1 MMKLSEYASY
11 DAMGLMQL
19 VSRGEITIHEITRCA
34 LAGIAKLNPVLNF
47 MSGPAAPAAFIPGQP
62 FSGLPLL
69 VKEGCGCA
77 GQPTV
82 LGSRLGAGLV
92 AAQDSE
98 YMRRLKAVG
107 VAPIGATTAPEF
119 GAYCVTESALH
130 GVTRNPWNLDHSP
143 GGSSGGSSAAVSAS
157 VVPVATSSDGGGSIR
172 GPAHCTGTFGL
183 KPSRSRTPNGM
194 PTDGGPFGL
203 AHFHVTTRSVRD
215 SAAFLDALQGPVMGS
230 RYAVLPPRRAF
241 LDEVGAPPGKLRI
254 ALTRSTSMS
263 TPLHPDCLDA
273 IDAAARL
280 CEDLGHVV
288 EEVSPMLDWRAFTD
302 AMIMAWP
309 MPVPR
314 LISLMERAT
323 GRVAGPETLEPMTLR
338 MRDYALGLSASD
350 VFQADTVFQSARYAV
365 DEFFTR
371 FDAWIMPTG
380 VSPAPRI
387 GQFDP
392 SQSDEGVSDYFR
404 RALADYAYFT
414 PLLNVTGH
422 PAASVPL
429 HHGVSGLPVGVQVV
443 TAMGD
448 EATLLRL
455 ASQWEIARPWS
466 GRRPAHSLLHEPI
479 VDRRTTATR
488 LIVS

>member
-1 MMKLSEYASY
+1 MMRLSEYASF
-11 DAMGLMQL
+11 DAIGLMQL
-19 VSRGEITIHEITRCA
+19 VSRGEVTIDEITRCA
-34 LAGIAKLNPVLNF
+34 LQGIEALNPILNF
-47 MSGPAAPAAFIPGQP
+47 MSGPAAATTFVPGQT

-82 LGSRLGAGLV
+82 LGSRLGAGL
-92 AAQDSE
+92 AATQDSQ
-98 YMRRLKAVG
+98 YMQRLKAVG

-130 GVTRNPWNLDHSP
+130 GATRNPWNLDHSP
-143 GGSSGGSSAAVSAS
+143 GGSSGGSSAAVIAGI
-157 VVPVATSSDGGGSIR
+157 VPVATSSDGGGSIR

-183 KPSRSRTPNGM
+183 KPSRGRTPNGT
-194 PTDGGPFGL
+194 PSDGGPFGL

-215 SAAFLDALQGPVMGS
+215 SAAFLDALQGPVLGS
-230 RYAVLPPRRAF
+230 RYSVPPPPLSF
-241 LDEVGAPPGKLRI
+241 LDQVGAPPGKLRI
-254 ALTRSTSMS
+254 AVTRSSSMHAS
-263 TPLHPDCLDA
+263 LDA
-273 IDAAARL
+273 DCVSAIEEAARL

-288 EEVSPMLDWRAFTD
+288 EEASPTLDWTALME
-302 AMIMAWP
+302 ALVMAWP

-314 LISLMERAT
+314 LITLLERAT
-323 GRVAGPETLEPMTLR
+323 GRVAGPETVEPMTLR
-338 MRDYALGLSASD
+338 MRDYACGLSASD
-350 VFQADTVFQSARYAV
+350 VLQADMVFQAARWAV

-392 SQSDEGVSDYFR
+392 SQSDERVSDYFR
-404 RALADYAYFT
+404 RALTDYAFFT

-429 HHGVSGLPVGVQVV
+429 HHGKSGLPVGVQVV

-466 GRRPAHSLLHEPI
+466 GRRPAYSLLHEP
-479 VDRRTTATR
+479 VVGTSTTQAR
-488 LIVS
+488 YAKQ

>member
-1 MMKLSEYASY
+1 MKLSEYASH
-11 DAMGLMQL
+11 DAIGLMQL
-19 VSRGEITIHEITRCA
+19 VERREVTVSEITRCA
-34 LAGIAKLNPVLNF
+34 LDAIEKLNPVLNF
-47 MSGPAAPAAFIPGQP
+47 MSGPAAASEFVQGRA

-69 VKEGCGCA
+69 VKEGCGA
-77 GQPTV
+77 KGQPII
-82 LGSRLGAGLV
+82 LGSRLGAGLM
-92 AAQDSE
+92 APQDSE

-107 VAPIGATTAPEF
+107 IAAIGATTAPEF

-143 GGSSGGSSAAVSAS
+143 GGSSGGSSAAVIAG

-183 KPSRSRTPNGM
+183 KPSRGRTPNGS
-194 PTDGGPFGL
+194 PADGGPFGL

-215 SAAFLDALQGPVMGS
+215 SAAFLDALQGPVPGS
-230 RYAVLPPRRAF
+230 RYAVKPPERAF

-254 ALTRSTSMS
+254 AVTRGSSMS
-263 TPLHPDCLDA
+263 TPIHSDCRDA
-273 IDAAARL
+273 IDEAVRL

-288 EEVSPMLDWRAFTD
+288 EEAAPAIDWNALTETLV
-302 AMIMAWP
+302 MAWP
-309 MPVPR
+309 MPLPR
-314 LISLMERAT
+314 LVALLERTT
-323 GRVAGPETLEPMTLR
+323 GCIAGPTTLEPMTLR
-338 MRDYALGLSASD
+338 LRDFASGLTASD
-350 VFQADTVFQSARYAV
+350 VFEADTVFQAARLAV
-365 DEFFTR
+365 EMFFTR

-392 SQSDEGVSDYFR
+392 SRSDEDASTYLR

-422 PAASVPL
+422 PAASIPL
-429 HHGVSGLPVGVQVV
+429 HQGKSGLPVGVQVV
-443 TAMGD
+443 TGMGD

-455 ASQWEIARPWS
+455 ASQWETARPWA
-466 GRRPAHSLLHEPI
+466 GRRPAIAL
-479 VDRRTTATR
+479 
-488 LIVS
+488 